1 MKEKRRTIKR
11 TWVRSR
17 KAEEDFRELLDRGEE
32 HVPSI
37 ENWNGQEVED
47 PKLADKDDEPKE
59 LFESNFGEDTQ
70 VIDDADGTAHVPSL
84 AWILG

>member
-17 KAEEDFRELLDRGEE
+17 KARGKRLSAKLLDRGEE

-47 PKLADKDDEPKE
+47 RQVDVDKDDEPKE

-70 VIDDADGTAHVPSL
+70 VIDDADGTAHVP
-84 AWILG
+84 